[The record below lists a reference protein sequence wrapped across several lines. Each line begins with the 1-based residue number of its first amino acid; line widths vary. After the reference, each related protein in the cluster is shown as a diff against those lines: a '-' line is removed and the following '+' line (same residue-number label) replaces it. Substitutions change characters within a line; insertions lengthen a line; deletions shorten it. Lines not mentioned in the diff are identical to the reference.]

1 MYDDRRTIHQTVE
14 WTEPLFGRFDR
25 GRDRRR
31 LCQVHTDG
39 ERVPPDCGRSRFERV
54 RANVGQRD
62 AGAFGG
68 QQLGGCVTYAAGGAG
83 NQDAPSH
90 MSGRSGNF
98 ANRQWRVRWAG
109 EELADGIP
117 PKGFRKRS

>member
-1 MYDDRRTIHQTVE
+1 VYDDRRTIHQTVE
-14 WTEPLFGRFDR
+14 RAEPRFGRVDR
-25 GRDRRR
+25 GCDRRR
-31 LCQVHTDG
+31 LRQVHADG
-39 ERVPPDCGRSRFERV
+39 ERVPPDCGRFERV
-54 RANVGQRD
+54 RANFGQRD

-68 QQLGGCVTYAAGGAG
+68 QKLGGCVTYAAGGAG

-109 EELADGIP
+109 KKLADGIP
-117 PKGFRKRS
+117 SKGFRKRS